1 MTAQPAGL
9 APRCERGI
17 RRQGAPAMLLNT
29 TSMPDPRVRPPALRL
44 PLGPRVASPLARAAG
59 LLAGIVVLGA
69 VVVALM
75 PWTPWVRAAVGVVL
89 VGLSGGLHHALSRR
103 RRPPAGWLV
112 VDHQGV
118 KRPGQPPLVG
128 WSMPFGVTVL
138 ASADRSRLV
147 LALTSADAT
156 RFLAVRVLDAGDAAE
171 APSLFDR
178 AVTAADGDLRGDE
191 GAALCAAD
199 AERLLSALA
208 RRSPGALDRLYL
220 SDASGEAVVLDRG
233 ELRVGTR
240 RIDLSAPLEWR
251 AFVFQELGAHAAS
264 VCQATWVRQGEG
276 EVVLVSPLG
285 EGAVSMQGAPDA
297 RLIHA
302 VTGDPPP
309 RELRRAIDR
318 LFMLPLR
325 RALDRAPRVSRAP
338 SSPVIMPEGRA

>member
-1 MTAQPAGL
+1 
-9 APRCERGI
+9 
-17 RRQGAPAMLLNT
+17 
-29 TSMPDPRVRPPALRL
+29 MPDSRPRPVALRL
-44 PLGPRVASPLARAAG
+44 PLGPRVGSPLAKAAG
-59 LLAGIVVLGA
+59 ALAGLVVVAA

-75 PWTPWVRAAVGVVL
+75 PWTPWARASIDVVL
-89 VGLSGGLHHALSRR
+89 VGLAGGLHHALARR

-118 KRPGQPPLVG
+118 KRPGEPPLVG
-128 WSMPFGVTVL
+128 WSTPFGVTVL
-138 ASADRSRLV
+138 ASADRTRLV

-178 AVTAADGDLRGDE
+178 AVTAADGDLRADE

-233 ELRVGTR
+233 ELRIGAR

-264 VCQATWVRQGEG
+264 VCQATWVRQGDG
-276 EVVLVSPLG
+276 EVVLVAPMG
-285 EGAVSMQGAPDA
+285 ESGAASQAAPDA
-297 RLIHA
+297 RLMQA
-302 VTGDPPP
+302 VMGDPPP
-309 RELRRAIDR
+309 RELRRAVDR
-318 LFMLPLR
+318 LFMVPLR
-325 RALDRAPRVSRAP
+325 RALDRAPRASRAP

>member
-1 MTAQPAGL
+1 
-9 APRCERGI
+9 
-17 RRQGAPAMLLNT
+17 
-29 TSMPDPRVRPPALRL
+29 
-44 PLGPRVASPLARAAG
+44 
-59 LLAGIVVLGA
+59 VVLA
-69 VVVALM
+69 AIVVALM
-75 PWTPWVRAAVGVVL
+75 PWTPWIRALAGVAL
-89 VGLSGGLHHALSRR
+89 VGLAGGLHHALARR

-112 VDHQGV
+112 VDQQGV
-118 KRPGQPPLVG
+118 KRPGEAPLVG
-128 WSMPFGVTVL
+128 WTAPFGVTVL
-138 ASADRSRLV
+138 GSADRTRLV

-178 AVTAADGDLRGDE
+178 AVTASDADLRGDE

-208 RRSPGALDRLYL
+208 RRAPGALDRLYL
-220 SDASGEAVVLDRG
+220 SDASGEPVVLDRG
-233 ELRVGTR
+233 ELRVGAR

-264 VCQATWVRQGEG
+264 VSQATWVRQGDG
-276 EVVLVSPLG
+276 EVVLVAPLG
-285 EGAVSMQGAPDA
+285 EGAASMQGAPDA
-297 RLIHA
+297 RLMQA

-338 SSPVIMPEGRA
+338 SSPVIRPEGRA

>member
-1 MTAQPAGL
+1 
-9 APRCERGI
+9 
-17 RRQGAPAMLLNT
+17 MLLNK
-29 TSMPDPRVRPPALRL
+29 TSMGEARTRVPALRL
-44 PLGPRVASPLARAAG
+44 PLGPRVGSPLAKAAG
-59 LLAGIVVLGA
+59 LLAGIVVVAA

-89 VGLSGGLHHALSRR
+89 VGLAGGLHHALARR

-118 KRPGQPPLVG
+118 KRPGEPPLVG
-128 WSMPFGVTVL
+128 WSAPFGVTVL
-138 ASADRSRLV
+138 ASVDRSRLV

-178 AVTAADGDLRGDE
+178 AVSASDGDLRGDE

-208 RRSPGALDRLYL
+208 RQSPGALDRLYL

-233 ELRVGTR
+233 ELRIGAR

-264 VCQATWVRQGEG
+264 VCQATWVRQGDG
-276 EVVLVSPLG
+276 EVVLVAPLG
-285 EGAVSMQGAPDA
+285 EGAASIQGAPDA
-297 RLIHA
+297 RLMQA

>member
-1 MTAQPAGL
+1 
-9 APRCERGI
+9 
-17 RRQGAPAMLLNT
+17 
-29 TSMPDPRVRPPALRL
+29 MPDPRVRLAPLRL

-59 LLAGIVVLGA
+59 VLAGIVVLAA
-69 VVVALM
+69 VVVAMM
-75 PWTPWVRAAVGVVL
+75 PWTTWLRASVGVVL
-89 VGLSGGLHHALSRR
+89 VGLAGGLHHALSRR

-112 VDHQGV
+112 VDHVGV
-118 KRPGQPPLVG
+118 KRPGEAPLVG
-128 WSMPFGVTVL
+128 WTAPFGVTVL

-147 LALTSADAT
+147 LALTSAVAT

-199 AERLLSALA
+199 AERLLSTLA
-208 RRSPGALDRLYL
+208 RRSPGALDRLFL
-220 SDASGEAVVLDRG
+220 SDASGEPVVLDRG
-233 ELRVGTR
+233 ELRIGTR

-264 VCQATWVRQGEG
+264 VCQATWVRQGDG
-276 EVVLVSPLG
+276 EVVLVAPLG
-285 EGAVSMQGAPDA
+285 EGTASIPGAPDA
-297 RLIHA
+297 RLMHS
-302 VTGDPPP
+302 VTGEPPP

>member
-1 MTAQPAGL
+1 
-9 APRCERGI
+9 
-17 RRQGAPAMLLNT
+17 MLLKG
-29 TSMPDPRVRPPALRL
+29 TSMREPRPQLPALRL
-44 PLGPRVASPLARAAG
+44 PLGPRVGSRLAKAAG
-59 LLAGIVVLGA
+59 WIAGAVVLAA

-75 PWTPWVRAAVGVVL
+75 PWSPWVRAVIGVVL
-89 VGLSGGLHHALSRR
+89 VGLAGGLHHALARR
-103 RRPPAGWLV
+103 RRPPAGWLM

-118 KRPGQPPLVG
+118 KRPGEPALVG
-128 WSMPFGVTVL
+128 WSAPFGVTVL
-138 ASADRSRLV
+138 ASADRSRMS

-156 RFLAVRVLDAGDAAE
+156 RFLAVRVLDVGDAAE

-178 AVTAADGDLRGDE
+178 AVSAADGDLRGDE

-220 SDASGEAVVLDRG
+220 SDASGDPVVLDRG

-264 VCQATWVRQGEG
+264 VCQATWVRQGDG
-276 EVVLVSPLG
+276 EVVLVAPLG
-285 EGAVSMQGAPDA
+285 EGAAALQGAPDA
-297 RLIHA
+297 RLMQA
-302 VTGDPPP
+302 VTGEPPP

-325 RALDRAPRVSRAP
+325 RALDRAPRISRAP